1 MFKTIMTS
9 FTLATLCTYA
19 QAEALTVISVGGLNK
34 DAQQQA
40 FYTPFEKASGI
51 AVRAG
56 EYNGEMGKIKA
67 MVDTGSVSWD
77 VVEVDHEQVQRGC
90 EEGLFERLPE
100 IAGVTS
106 ANFVE
111 GALNE
116 CGVGIFIWST
126 AFVYNPKLF
135 TSAPTQWAD
144 FWNLD
149 AFPGKRALR
158 KSAKLTLEIALMA
171 DGVPTDQVYRELRQ
185 PEGVDRAF
193 RKLDQIKSQIQWWEA
208 GAQPMQ
214 WLAAGDVGMSSVYT
228 ARAVSAQ
235 RDGYDFPLVWKGNL
249 SDMDSWAIV
258 RGSPNVP
265 AALKFIAF
273 ASLPSQQKLFAEQMH
288 NGPAQ
293 KHTMELIAP
302 EAQRNFPT
310 AETNMAQ
317 ALKVDSQFWID
328 YGDELEERFNAWAAH

>member
-19 QAEALTVISVGGLNK
+19 QADALTVVSVGGLNK

-40 FYTPFEKASGI
+40 FYTPFEKQHGI

-106 ANFVE
+106 ADFVE
-111 GALNE
+111 GAVSE

-126 AFVYNPKLF
+126 AFVYNPKLL
-135 TSAPTQWAD
+135 TSAPSQWAD

-171 DGVPTDQVYRELRQ
+171 DGVPADQVYSVLRH

-214 WLAAGDVGMSSVYT
+214 WLAAGDVSMTSVYT
-228 ARAVSAQ
+228 ARAVNAQ
-235 RDGYDFPLVWKGNL
+235 HDGYDYPLVWKGNL
-249 SDMDSWAIV
+249 FDMDSWAIV
-258 RGSPNVP
+258 KGSPNMP

-273 ASLPSQQKLFAEQMH
+273 ASLPAQQKLFAEKMH

-293 KHTMELIAP
+293 RHTMELIAP

-310 AETNMAQ
+310 AAQNMAQ
-317 ALKVDSQFWID
+317 GLKVDSQFWID
-328 YGDELEERFNAWAAH
+328 YGDELEDRFNAWAAH